1 MNDQL
6 KDFFGDLIT
15 GDPWSDTFLPRLMA
29 TARAT
34 WTSLPS
40 LCEGL
45 ADAMA
50 RYASLKA
57 SVPFATE
64 VKVTWLDPPAG
75 PEGMCL
81 IVFYLE
87 DEMTADVA
95 LVNRRHF
102 VEQVGR
108 GTQL

>member
-1 MNDQL
+1 MMNEQL
-6 KDFFGDLIT
+6 RDFFGDLIT
-15 GDPWSDTFLPRLMA
+15 GNPWSDTFLPRLMA

-34 WTSLPS
+34 WVSLPS

-45 ADAMA
+45 SDALA

-57 SVPFATE
+57 SVPFTID

-87 DEMTADVA
+87 DEMAADVA
-95 LVNRRHF
+95 LVNREYF
-102 VEQVGR
+102 VEREGQG
-108 GTQL
+108 